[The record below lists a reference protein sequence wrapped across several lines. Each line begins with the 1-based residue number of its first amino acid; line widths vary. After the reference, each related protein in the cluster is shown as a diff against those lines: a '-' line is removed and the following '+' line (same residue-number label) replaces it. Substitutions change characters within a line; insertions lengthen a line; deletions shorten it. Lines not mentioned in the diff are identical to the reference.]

1 MADDEKQEDKQPEQ
15 PEQAEQ
21 EKQAEKADKVPEQG
35 SLAGDGYES
44 EDILEGAEPW
54 EPIET
59 KIVLGSFGAAIIL
72 LVIFAILI
80 NEFVLN

>member
-1 MADDEKQEDKQPEQ
+1 MVDDQKPDVKQPDQ
-15 PEQAEQ
+15 TGPA
-21 EKQAEKADKVPEQG
+21 ADTQEQG
-35 SLAGDGYES
+35 SLSGDGYES

-72 LVIFAILI
+72 LVIFALLI
-80 NEFVLN
+80 NKYILN

>member
-1 MADDEKQEDKQPEQ
+1 MADDEKQEAKQTEQ
-15 PEQAEQ
+15 PEQTEQAELAEQ
-21 EKQAEKADKVPEQG
+21 TDKAPEQG
-35 SLAGDGYES
+35 NLAGDGYKS

-72 LVIFAILI
+72 LVIFALLI

>member
-1 MADDEKQEDKQPEQ
+1 MVDDHKPDDKQPDQ
-15 PEQAEQ
+15 TGDVDSPQ
-21 EKQAEKADKVPEQG
+21 EQG
-35 SLAGDGYES
+35 SLSGDGYES

-72 LVIFAILI
+72 LVIFALLI
-80 NEFVLN
+80 NKYILN

>member
-1 MADDEKQEDKQPEQ
+1 MVEDEKQEEKQSEQ
-15 PEQAEQ
+15 SEQAEQ
-21 EKQAEKADKVPEQG
+21 AEKAEKAPEQG
-35 SLAGDGYES
+35 SLAGDGYKA